1 MFYLW
6 HEAYDKNHPKFS
18 VVKFQDKLG
27 LQQYDRYEKLDK
39 IISDSLEYQNYDHY
53 FLLDDSRFHYF
64 RFDIFEEANEPLKMA
79 DLDRIV
85 NERLDHLKS
94 VTKEELLFPSIDNI
108 YVD

>member
-27 LQQYDRYEKLDK
+27 LQQYDRYEKLDN
-39 IISDSLEYQNYDHY
+39 IISDSLGYQNYEHY

-64 RFDIFEEANEPLKMA
+64 RFDVYKELQEPLTMA
-79 DLDRIV
+79 DLDKIID
-85 NERLDHLKS
+85 ERLEHLKS
-94 VTKEELLFPSIDNI
+94 ITKEELLFPSIDNI

>member
-39 IISDSLEYQNYDHY
+39 IIVNAKRDH
-53 FLLDDSRFHYF
+53 DV
-64 RFDIFEEANEPLKMA
+64 ITIKN
-79 DLDRIV
+79 
-85 NERLDHLKS
+85 
-94 VTKEELLFPSIDNI
+94 
-108 YVD
+108 